1 MALKSK
7 RKKKENADFREECPP
22 WHTGI
27 GECLGSEGMQVQF
40 LVRCSGLRTRYCGN
54 CGLDCTCGLNV
65 IPGVG
70 TPYAMG
76 QPRKRKRKLKKK
88 KENGGV
94 PVLAQWKQIRLGT
107 MRLQVQSLALLRGL
121 RIRCC
126 HKLWCRSQTWL

>member
-1 MALKSK
+1 
-7 RKKKENADFREECPP
+7 
-22 WHTGI
+22 
-27 GECLGSEGMQVQF
+27 MQVQF

-88 KENGGV
+88 RKWRSSRPGTMETNPIRNHEIAGSIPGLAQRV
-94 PVLAQWKQIRLGT
+94 KDPVLP
-107 MRLQVQSLALLRGL
+107 
-121 RIRCC
+121 
-126 HKLWCRSQTWL
+126 